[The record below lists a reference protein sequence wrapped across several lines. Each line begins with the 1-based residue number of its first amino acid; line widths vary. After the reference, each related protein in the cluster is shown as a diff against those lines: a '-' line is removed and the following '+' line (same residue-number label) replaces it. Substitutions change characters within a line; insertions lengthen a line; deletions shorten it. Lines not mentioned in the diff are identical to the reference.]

1 MTSLKPNLSIR
12 KVLSLAMV
20 SEEARLTATYDY
32 ELPRELIAAR
42 PAKRRDGSRLLLVD
56 RACKTLKDSSFQH
69 ITSVFSS
76 GDAVVINDSRVFPA
90 RLLGRKSTGA
100 NAEIL
105 LVQPIDEI
113 SGEVCPNAFA
123 SNRLPWLWI
132 AMVRP
137 GGKLK
142 PGHTVEVGDGLSVEI
157 LEMVSDGTRVVRLI
171 GDGNP
176 WALIDQFGHTPLPPY
191 IDRPDDDSDRER
203 YQTVYARHL
212 GSVASPTAGLHFTPE
227 LLATLDERGVQIVP
241 ITLHVGFGTFRPV
254 SVDRVDEHRM
264 PAEAYRL
271 SVRASEQL
279 NKTRAAGKRVWAVGT
294 TSCRVLETAAISG
307 EFESGEGW
315 TDLFLHPPHEFRGV
329 DGLLTNFHLPRSSLL
344 LLVSAFAGRDF
355 VLEAYAH
362 AIAARYRFYSY
373 GDAMVIS

>member
-1 MTSLKPNLSIR
+1 
-12 KVLSLAMV
+12 MV
-20 SEEARLTATYDY
+20 AEEARLTAAYNY

-56 RACKTLKDSSFQH
+56 RARKTLKDSSFQH

-100 NAEIL
+100 SAEIL
-105 LVQPIDEI
+105 LVRPVDEI
-113 SGEVCPNAFA
+113 SGEVCPDAFA
-123 SNRLPWLWI
+123 SNQSPWLWI

-157 LEMVSDGTRVVRLI
+157 LEMVADGTRVVRLI

-212 GSVASPTAGLHFTPE
+212 GSIASPTAGLHFTPE

-241 ITLHVGFGTFRPV
+241 ITLHVGFGTFQPV
-254 SVDRVDEHRM
+254 SVDRVIEHRM
-264 PAEAYRL
+264 PPEAYRL
-271 SVRASEQL
+271 SVRAAEQL

-294 TSCRVLETAAISG
+294 TSCRVLETAAKSG

-315 TDLFLHPPHEFRGV
+315 TDLFLYPPHKFRGV

-344 LLVSAFAGRDF
+344 LLVSAFAGRKF

-362 AIAARYRFYSY
+362 AIAERYRFYSY
-373 GDAMVIS
+373 GDAMVIW

>member
-1 MTSLKPNLSIR
+1 MICLKPNPNIR

-20 SEEARLTATYDY
+20 DEAARLTAAYDY

-42 PAKRRDGSRLLLVD
+42 PTKRRDSSRLLLVD

-100 NAEIL
+100 SAEIL
-105 LVQPIDEI
+105 LVRPIDEI
-113 SGEVCPNAFA
+113 SGEVYPDAFA
-123 SNRLPWLWI
+123 SNQSPWLWI

-142 PGHTVEVGDGLSVEI
+142 PGHTVEVGDGPSVEI

-227 LLATLDERGVQIVP
+227 LLAKLDERGVQIIP

-254 SVDRVDEHRM
+254 SVDRVGEHRM
-264 PAEAYRL
+264 PPEAYRL
-271 SVRASEQL
+271 SVRAAEQL

-344 LLVSAFAGRDF
+344 LLVSAFAGRNF

-362 AIAARYRFYSY
+362 AIAERYRFYSY
-373 GDAMVIS
+373 GDAMVIW

>member
-1 MTSLKPNLSIR
+1 
-12 KVLSLAMV
+12 MV
-20 SEEARLTATYDY
+20 GEEARLTAAYDY

-69 ITSVFSS
+69 IPSVFSS

-90 RLLGRKSTGA
+90 RLLGRKPTGA
-100 NAEIL
+100 SAEIL
-105 LVQPIDEI
+105 LVRPIDEI
-113 SGEVCPNAFA
+113 SGEVCPDAFA
-123 SNRLPWLWI
+123 SNRPPWLWI

-227 LLATLDERGVQIVP
+227 LLAKLDERGVQIVP
-241 ITLHVGFGTFRPV
+241 ITLHVGFGTFQPV

-264 PAEAYRL
+264 PPEAYRL
-271 SVRASEQL
+271 SVRAAEKL
-279 NKTRAAGKRVWAVGT
+279 NKTRADGKRVWAVGT

-344 LLVSAFAGRDF
+344 LLVSAFAGRNF

-362 AIAARYRFYSY
+362 AIAERYRFYSY
-373 GDAMVIS
+373 GDAMVIW